1 MKTAIFCGL
10 LLLAGSAGAQTYK
23 CSIGG
28 ATVIQDRP
36 CPGSVKRSDDMPS
49 PSKSVASASVD
60 STSRADK
67 LERDKQYI
75 NERIAS
81 RNYEREK
88 SSASAR
94 IAVCDAEA
102 HDIGDQIS
110 RTAANSPTGA
120 PVNMASAAALQL
132 DQQRRQTEI
141 AALQSQQ
148 TAKLAQCAQYRREFA
163 DKFKN

>member
-1 MKTAIFCGL
+1 MKTAIFCAL
-10 LLLAGSAGAQTYK
+10 LLIAGSADAQTYK

-28 ATVIQDRP
+28 TTVIQDRP
-36 CPGSVKRSDDMPS
+36 CPGSVKRSDDMPTAKPAAAAV
-49 PSKSVASASVD
+49 PSDATSSAE
-60 STSRADK
+60 K
-67 LERDKQYI
+67 LARDKQYI

-88 SSASAR
+88 SAASAR
-94 IAVCDAEA
+94 ISICDAEA
-102 HDIGDQIS
+102 HDLGEQIY
-110 RTAANSPTGA
+110 RTAANAPTGTPA
-120 PVNMASAAALQL
+120 NMASAAALQL